1 MRRARQRAR
10 SQLAAARGGGAER
23 GAPARLVAMR
33 FTRRRSPLLRSSPV
47 LVALCAAALLVIGGC
62 TPGTAAIEPA
72 EDGRPPPAQ
81 EAAPAFD
88 TPAAREVERAAQ
100 VAFHRMEIGR
110 LRLGVYTTN
119 VLVDLDLPR
128 GARVTVEAFGDD
140 DYRLRFT
147 SDAALEAAWLVTPR
161 GVERTLL

>member
-1 MRRARQRAR
+1 MRR
-10 SQLAAARGGGAER
+10 LG
-23 GAPARLVAMR
+23 RLSP
-33 FTRRRSPLLRSSPV
+33 RRSSGLTSLL
-47 LVALCAAALLVIGGC
+47 AAALLTLSAC
-62 TPGTAAIEPA
+62 APGTAAIEPGPGVA
-72 EDGRPPPAQ
+72 TRPEL
-81 EAAPAFD
+81 EAAAPFD

-100 VAFHRMEIGR
+100 EAFHRMEIGR

-147 SDAALEAAWLVTPR
+147 SDAALEAAWLVSPR
-161 GVERTLL
+161 GVERTLR